1 MKTALSA
8 EQAKRL
14 DSIAIKEVGIPSI
27 ILMENA
33 GRSLAEEVKR
43 YVKRIE
49 RPFVCICCGVGNN
62 AGDGFV
68 AARHLLNAG
77 IKVKIFL
84 IGSSVGL
91 KEDPNLNF
99 RILKRLGY
107 SVIELD
113 TDSNRFFATLSRSLK
128 KADVIVDAVFGIGL
142 NRNISGHFKEVIDLI
157 NASRKRVVS
166 ADIPSGLD
174 GTTGK
179 VYGVCVKAHATVT
192 FNFAKKGLFKA
203 EGPKYAGK
211 VIVADIGIPATLRR
225 RL

>member
-1 MKTALSA
+1 MITLSA
-8 EQAKRL
+8 EQAKLL
-14 DSIAIKEVGIPSI
+14 DCIAIEEVGVPSVV
-27 ILMENA
+27 LMENA
-33 GRSLAEEVKR
+33 GRSLADVVKA

-49 RPFVCICCGVGNN
+49 RSFVCICCGIGNN

-68 AARHLLNAG
+68 AARHLLNSG

-84 IGSSVGL
+84 IGSSTGL

-99 RILKRLGY
+99 RILKGLGY

-113 TDSNRFFATLSRSLK
+113 TDSKRFFASLSRCLK
-128 KADVIVDAVFGIGL
+128 KADVVVDAIFGIGL
-142 NRNISGHFKEVIDLI
+142 NRSISGHFKDVIDLI
-157 NASRKRVVS
+157 NANRKRVVS

-179 VYGVCVKAHATVT
+179 VYGVCVKAHTTVT

-203 EGPKYAGK
+203 EGPRYAGK